1 MPVQLFCG
9 TAGLTLGLLLVNTP
23 DLGSW
28 VAAITEIHSNAA
40 NCQKTT
46 PVSRFILMNFAF
58 WIISAVAVLGAILA
72 VTLRNLVHCVL
83 ALILFFIGIAAH
95 YFLLRADFL
104 GTVQILIYVGAVAV
118 LILFAIMLTRNV
130 TGTEGPREVL
140 GVKWWS
146 GAAIAA
152 VLAIL
157 LKKAILSDPLAT
169 VLPAGDKAQSSA
181 AEIGKALVAGWV
193 VPLEAIAVLLT
204 AALIGAV
211 VIALEEL
218 RKSR

>member
-1 MPVQLFCG
+1 
-9 TAGLTLGLLLVNTP
+9 
-23 DLGSW
+23 
-28 VAAITEIHSNAA
+28 
-40 NCQKTT
+40 
-46 PVSRFILMNFAF
+46 MNIAF
-58 WIISAVAVLGAILA
+58 WIISAVAVLGAVLA

-118 LILFAIMLTRNV
+118 LILFAIMLTHNV
-130 TGTEGPREVL
+130 TSVDGPKELL

-152 VLAIL
+152 TLAIL

-169 VLPAGDKAQSSA
+169 LLPAGDKAQSSV

-193 VPLEAIAVLLT
+193 VSLEAIAILLT

-211 VIALEEL
+211 VIALEEIQ
-218 RKSR
+218 KS